1 MLAYANCRY
10 YFNDKNKIASMAVD
24 SQIREIIKNQG
35 YITIDNMMREVLSLN
50 KESYYRSVKNIG
62 AAGDF
67 ITAPEISQMFGEI
80 IGIWV
85 TTKWQDLGK
94 PAKIILLELGPGQ
107 GILMRDILKT
117 LRITP
122 ELFQALKICLYDINP
137 YFIAKQK
144 DNLEPYEK
152 EIIWLNKIDD
162 IPASLPIIVIA
173 NEFFDALPIKQYIK
187 IKDLWY
193 ESILAIDPADGMIK
207 FDKIE
212 VHKTLQK
219 QLLLD
224 HPSAHDGAVVEESV
238 ESLDIIRLLASRIV
252 KNTGSTLIIDYGYN
266 IDKAR
271 SRRQYHS
278 TLQAVKG
285 HKYSSIIDTLGEADL
300 SAHVDFQGLAK
311 AAHEYGIIESN
322 ISTQAEFLTKYGI
335 LHRLESLKNK
345 APGYSH
351 VLERQL
357 RRLISEQEMGV
368 LFKVLEFQYQLNS
381 T

>member
-1 MLAYANCRY
+1 
-10 YFNDKNKIASMAVD
+10 MAID
-24 SQIREIIKNQG
+24 SEIREIIKNQG

-50 KESYYRSVKNIG
+50 KESYYRSIKNIG
-62 AAGDF
+62 SEGDF
-67 ITAPEISQMFGEI
+67 ITSPEISQMFGEI
-80 IGIWV
+80 IGVWV
-85 TTKWQDLGK
+85 TTKWQEFKK
-94 PAKIILLELGPGQ
+94 PKEVILLELGPGQ

-117 LRITP
+117 LKLTP
-122 ELFQALKICLYDINP
+122 SLFKALKICLYDINP

-144 DNLEPYEK
+144 ANLEPFEK
-152 EIIWLNKIDD
+152 EITWLDKIEN
-162 IPASLPIIVIA
+162 IPNNLPIIVLA

-212 VHKTLQK
+212 VHKELQK

-224 HPSAHDGAVVEESV
+224 HPSAHDGAIVEESL
-238 ESLDIIRLLASRIV
+238 ESLDIVRLLASRIV
-252 KNTGSTLIIDYGYN
+252 ENTGSALIIDYGYN

-278 TLQAVKG
+278 TLQAVRR

-300 SAHVDFQGLAK
+300 SAHVDFQSLLK
-311 AAHEYGIIESN
+311 AAHEYGITESLV
-322 ISTQAEFLTKYGI
+322 STQAEFLTKYGI
-335 LHRLESLKNK
+335 LHRAESLKNK
-345 APGYSH
+345 SPEYSGI
-351 VLERQL
+351 LERQL
-357 RRLISEQEMGV
+357 KRLVSEQEMGS
-368 LFKVLEFQYQLNS
+368 LFKVLEFHS